1 MENLRNRISDFM
13 SLSHKQQ
20 KKLFK
25 IDIITSYML
34 HKIFDKNLVAN
45 KHTLEYV
52 FRNSVKY

>member
-13 SLSHKQQ
+13 SLTHKQQ

-45 KHTLEYV
+45 KHTLQRV
-52 FRNSVKY
+52 FRN